1 MLSQNPA
8 RLIEPSAKSPC
19 SRLSARGS
27 TAGEHA
33 MQYYMFAH
41 SLSLSLAHAELPGIN
56 SIKN

>member
-8 RLIEPSAKSPC
+8 RLIEPNANPPC
-19 SRLSARGS
+19 SWLSARGS

-41 SLSLSLAHAELPGIN
+41 SLSLAHAELPGIN